1 MSTYSPSKLAFLPE
15 KCYAI
20 PISMMKS
27 NHIGGSMLP
36 GVYTAKQKNGTI
48 YYRSNITY
56 KNKHISLG
64 SSSTEEDAHGTYLEA
79 ARILNDTSVDLT
91 NYTSHLQF
99 LSPDKAVT
107 LINFRDNQLYFR
119 NPIYLRKGYFSY
131 FLTPSLELKFDIDD
145 LFYYA
150 SHKIQKRQ
158 GHLFVNDYGMQYSI
172 LSRYGIKPYA
182 VAGRDY
188 QFANGD
194 EFDFRYSNL
203 IIINRYH
210 GVLQYQDKGLIKYRA
225 VIHINGNFIIG
236 TYSKEEKAAIAYN
249 KAVDLAKAAGIH
261 RNFPE
266 NYVDTFSPKEYAD
279 VYTHIKISKR
289 FLDYLSAI
297 SG

>member
-1 MSTYSPSKLAFLPE
+1 
-15 KCYAI
+15 
-20 PISMMKS
+20 
-27 NHIGGSMLP
+27 MLP

-64 SSSTEEDAHGTYLEA
+64 SSSTEEDAHDTYLEA

-131 FLTPSLELKFDIDD
+131 FLTSSLELKFDIDD

-210 GVLQYQDKGLIKYRA
+210 GVLQYQDKGLIKYHA

-266 NYVDTFSPKEYAD
+266 NYVDTLSPKEYAD